1 MGHAEEWSSGKDPI
15 ERMYRYAKIA
25 IYSCLLN
32 LALMA
37 LKYYLGETSGSLAL
51 KADALHSL
59 ADVVSSLTI
68 FLGIVIADRKTKTF
82 PEGLYKVENLVALL
96 SSFFIFYAAYE
107 IGFEAWRGET
117 TGQITAVP
125 QVVAGIVLIMA
136 AAAVFSRY
144 ELKIGL
150 EVGSPSLVADAR
162 HVTTDL
168 LACSVIVVGIISTY
182 LGYPIDRYVAM
193 LVAALVARVGAEIL
207 VEAVKVL
214 LEATLDYSTLDGIRK
229 ILESREEVKDIL
241 SIGGRSSGRFK
252 FVEISLTTDLKLLR
266 DAHELTAQVEEEIL
280 DRYPN
285 IDKLLVH
292 YEPIHKD
299 VRLIAVPLEVPGGNS
314 PDEKSGLSEHFGEA
328 PYFAII
334 ADDSS
339 HARALVTDYLKN
351 PFKDMERKKGIKA
364 AELLADHEVDQ
375 LRSPVHLNGKG
386 AGYALDALQIE
397 VVITSTRTLEE
408 LLAELTESVG
418 PARSYG

>member
-1 MGHAEEWSSGKDPI
+1 MDRADDRLSGKDPI
-15 ERMYRYAKIA
+15 ERMYRYAKVA

-51 KADALHSL
+51 KADAVHSL

-68 FLGIVIADRKTKTF
+68 FLGIVISDRKTKTF
-82 PEGLYKVENLVALL
+82 PEGLYKVENLVALV
-96 SSFFIFYAAYE
+96 SSFFIFYAAYD

-117 TGQITAVP
+117 SGQITAIP
-125 QVVAGIVLIMA
+125 QVAAGIILIMA
-136 AAAVFSRY
+136 VAAIFSRY

-168 LACSVIVVGIISTY
+168 LACTLILVGIIGTH
-182 LGYPIDRYVAM
+182 LGYAIDRYVAI
-193 LVAALVARVGAEIL
+193 LVAAIVARIGAEIL

-214 LEATLDYSTLDGIRK
+214 LEATLDYPTLDGIRK
-229 ILESREEVKDIL
+229 ILESHEEVKEVL

-266 DAHELTAQVEEEIL
+266 DAHELTSQIEEEIL
-280 DRYPN
+280 DQYPN
-285 IDKLLVH
+285 IDKLLIH

-299 VRLIAVPLEVPGGNS
+299 VQLIAVPLDVSGDNS
-314 PDEKSGLSEHFGEA
+314 PDEKSELSEHFGEA

-334 ADDSS
+334 ADDASNDTL
-339 HARALVTDYLKN
+339 HVRDYLRN
-351 PFKDMERKKGIKA
+351 PFKDLERKKGVKA
-364 AELLADHEVDQ
+364 AELLAEYGADQ
-375 LRSPVHLNGKG
+375 VRSPVQLNGKG
-386 AGYALDALQIE
+386 AGYALEALQIQ
-397 VVITSTRTLEE
+397 VVLTGSRTLEE
-408 LLAELTESVG
+408 LLAELKERAG
-418 PARSYG
+418 PATFY